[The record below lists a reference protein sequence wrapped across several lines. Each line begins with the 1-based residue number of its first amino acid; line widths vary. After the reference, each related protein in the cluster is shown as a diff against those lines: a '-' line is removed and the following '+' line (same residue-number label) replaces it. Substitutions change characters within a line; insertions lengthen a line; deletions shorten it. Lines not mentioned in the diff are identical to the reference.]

1 MGVGTYFVLSG
12 NVDAL
17 KQPFLQSLETYNP
30 DDSSG
35 PAKALVDVWD
45 DFQSD
50 VSSGGNWAV
59 KGCQKDRLLCWY
71 TWLIFDT
78 ELGKVKYHSFAFTL
92 STNVAGWIVGRIGTR
107 TLISTPIATLT
118 PTTVEQQTTT
128 TTTGTTGITIQGR
141 HTSTRM
147 GVRLSHS
154 HAATR
159 QISRWD

>member
-50 VSSGGNWAV
+50 VSSGGKLGWNGRPERQTV
-59 KGCQKDRLLCWY
+59 VPDTLDRFL
-71 TWLIFDT
+71 
-78 ELGKVKYHSFAFTL
+78 TL
-92 STNVAGWIVGRIGTR
+92 QW
-107 TLISTPIATLT
+107 
-118 PTTVEQQTTT
+118 EK
-128 TTTGTTGITIQGR
+128 
-141 HTSTRM
+141 
-147 GVRLSHS
+147 
-154 HAATR
+154 
-159 QISRWD
+159 

>member
-1 MGVGTYFVLSG
+1 MNFFKCFKYFILVLVILIGMGVGTYFVLSG

-59 KGCQKDRLLCWY
+59 TGGQKDRLLF
-71 TWLIFDT
+71 LI
-78 ELGKVKYHSFAFTL
+78 H
-92 STNVAGWIVGRIGTR
+92 
-107 TLISTPIATLT
+107 LT
-118 PTTVEQQTTT
+118 VF
-128 TTTGTTGITIQGR
+128 
-141 HTSTRM
+141 
-147 GVRLSHS
+147 
-154 HAATR
+154 
-159 QISRWD
+159 